1 MKICVLVLVFFF
13 LISCKE
19 SKRENISN
27 LVTEWMGREIVY
39 PDDMVFT
46 LWGKDTVNMDRTPYT
61 IVTYA
66 DSVGCISCKLQ
77 LSNWQAFIVE
87 LKDKVPEKVNIHF
100 VFHLKDS
107 KEMVALLR
115 RSKFDYPVSIDVDD
129 SFNKLNHL
137 SSIMTFQTF
146 LLNEYN
152 QVIAIGNPIHNP
164 KVKELYLNIIQ
175 GKEIQA
181 DATNNT
187 LQTSVSV
194 DNVSVSL
201 NHFNWQEEQKTS
213 FVIKNAGNKPLIIQD
228 VNTSCGC
235 TTVSYS
241 QEPVQPGKE
250 IKLDITYKADHPEH
264 FSKTITVYCNTESS
278 PIRLTISGDAK

>member
-39 PDDMVFT
+39 PNDMVFT

-107 KEMVALLR
+107 K
-115 RSKFDYPVSIDVDD
+115 D
-129 SFNKLNHL
+129 
-137 SSIMTFQTF
+137 
-146 LLNEYN
+146 
-152 QVIAIGNPIHNP
+152 
-164 KVKELYLNIIQ
+164 
-175 GKEIQA
+175 
-181 DATNNT
+181 
-187 LQTSVSV
+187 
-194 DNVSVSL
+194 
-201 NHFNWQEEQKTS
+201 
-213 FVIKNAGNKPLIIQD
+213 
-228 VNTSCGC
+228 TSCGC